1 MLKENLNSLKN
12 LLEDYCPSLGIDVDG
27 CIDESPIFFSIL
39 TNNWTG
45 KVFVISLRSNVEELE
60 IFLNKQKIKYDNI
73 FLVKKL
79 EEKAKVIIE
88 NGISFFIDDQPE
100 VLRHI
105 PDTVSVMLFRN
116 GGNFHY
122 GEKKW
127 MMSDQTGMVM

>member
-12 LLEDYCPSLGIDVDG
+12 LFEDCHPSLGIDVDG
-27 CIDESPIFFSIL
+27 CIDESPAFFSVL

-45 KVFVISLRSNVEELE
+45 KVFVISLRSNIEELE
-60 IFLNKQKIKYDNI
+60 VFLNKQKIKYDNI

-88 NGISFFIDDQPE
+88 NGISVFIDDQPE
-100 VLRHI
+100 VLKHI

-127 MMSDQTGMVM
+127 MMSNQTGMVV